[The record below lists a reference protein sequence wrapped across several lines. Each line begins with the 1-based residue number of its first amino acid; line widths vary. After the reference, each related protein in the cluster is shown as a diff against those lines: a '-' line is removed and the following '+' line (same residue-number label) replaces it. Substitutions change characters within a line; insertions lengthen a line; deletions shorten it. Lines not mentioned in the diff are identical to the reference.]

1 MADKEKQPELTP
13 WQQQHAEFQKKKKEE
28 AAKLARE
35 EKRKKQ
41 PVKVE
46 SVVEKY
52 EATPTQLSADEAK
65 TPFFQRFKFKTPPKD
80 GGEISEVLSKI
91 WPFILVASLFFLGS
105 IYVISPLSKIASFTA
120 SGNVHESTEQI
131 AEATGIKT
139 NDHIWRVMKKSTV
152 ISTKI
157 EQTFPRVKSAKITW
171 LFPNKF
177 KAKIIEYGE
186 SVYLKTGGAYQLVL
200 SNGEILTQEPVDA
213 QKLAGLPVLDGFS
226 AKEVKAFVL
235 AYETL
240 KPELKA
246 QITTVTKVP
255 TKVTPDFIALDM
267 KDGHQVRVPL
277 SQMAEK
283 LPYYT
288 SVASNLTEP
297 SVVDMEAGIY
307 AKSKDAYQQDLDDE
321 KEKEQKA
328 KEAAAANKT
337 DNKSDANGSETP
349 TGVETDGSDSTDNT
363 QATESS
369 ERSPVGAE

>member
-13 WQQQHAEFQKKKKEE
+13 WQQQHAEFQKKKQEA

-41 PVKVE
+41 PTKVE
-46 SVVEKY
+46 SVIEKY
-52 EATPTQLSADEAK
+52 EAIPTQPSVEEK
-65 TPFFQRFKFKTPPKD
+65 TPFFKRFRFKTASTEK
-80 GGEISEVLSKI
+80 GEISEVLGKI
-91 WPFILVASLFFLGS
+91 WPFILVATLVLLGS

-120 SGNVHESTEQI
+120 TGNAHEVTEQI

-139 NDHIWRVMKKSTV
+139 NDHFWQVIKKSPA

-157 EQTFPRVKSAKITW
+157 EKKFPRVKTAQLIW

-177 KAKIIEYGE
+177 NAKIVEYGE
-186 SVYLKTGGAYQLVL
+186 SVYLKTGDAYQLVL
-200 SNGEILTQEPVDA
+200 SNGEVLTQEQVDA
-213 QKLAGLPVLDGFS
+213 QKRASLPVLEGFN
-226 AKEVKAFVL
+226 AKEVKTFVV
-235 AYETL
+235 AYEAL

-255 TKVTPDFIALDM
+255 TKVTPDFIALEM

-288 SVASNLTEP
+288 SVASHLTEP
-297 SVVDMEAGIY
+297 SVVDMEAGVY
-307 AKSKDAYQQDLDDE
+307 AKSKAAYQQDLDDE

-328 KEAAAANKT
+328 KEAAANG
-337 DNKSDANGSETP
+337 DATNTSA
-349 TGVETDGSDSTDNT
+349 ETDPNVSPQNAG
-363 QATESS
+363 QAGMTS
-369 ERSPVGAE
+369 VGAE

>member
-13 WQQQHAEFQKKKKEE
+13 WQKQHAEFQKKKQEE

-41 PVKVE
+41 LAKVE
-46 SVVEKY
+46 SVIEKY
-52 EATPTQLSADEAK
+52 EAIPNQPPEVAQI
-65 TPFFQRFKFKTPPKD
+65 PFYKRFKFWTAPDEK
-80 GGEISEVLSKI
+80 GEISEVLGKI
-91 WPFILVASLFFLGS
+91 WPFILVTALVFLGS

-120 SGNVHESTEQI
+120 TGNGHETTEQI

-139 NDHIWRVMKKSTV
+139 NDHVWQVIQKSAA

-157 EQTFPRVKSAKITW
+157 EQQFPRVKTAKITW
-171 LFPNKF
+171 AFPNKF
-177 KAKIIEYGE
+177 SAQIVEYGE
-186 SVYLKTGGAYQLVL
+186 SAYLKTGDTYQLVL
-200 SNGEILTQEPVDA
+200 SNGEVLTQEPVDA
-213 QKLAGLPVLDGFS
+213 QKLAGLPVLDGFD
-226 AKEVKAFVL
+226 AKAVKTFVT

-255 TKVTPDFIALDM
+255 TKVTPDFIALEM

-297 SVVDMEAGIY
+297 SVVDMEAGVY
-307 AKSKDAYQQDLDDE
+307 AKSKAAYQQDLDDE

-328 KEAAAANKT
+328 KETAAANQAA
-337 DNKSDANGSETP
+337 ANGSGTTPSDETTSNASTP
-349 TGVETDGSDSTDNT
+349 AAGQTETTPSGS
-363 QATESS
+363 Q
-369 ERSPVGAE
+369 

>member
-1 MADKEKQPELTP
+1 MADKDKQPELTP
-13 WQQQHAEFQKKKKEE
+13 WQQQHAEFQKKKQEE

-46 SVVEKY
+46 SVIEKY
-52 EATPTQLSADEAK
+52 EATPTQRPDEAK
-65 TPFFQRFKFKTPPKD
+65 TPFFQRFKLSITPADK
-80 GGEISEVLSKI
+80 GEISEVFSKI
-91 WPFILVASLFFLGS
+91 WPFILVATLVFLGS
-105 IYVISPLSKIASFTA
+105 IYVISPLSKISSFTA
-120 SGNVHESTEQI
+120 NGNVHETTEQI

-139 NDHIWRVMKKSTV
+139 NDHVWQVIKKSPA
-152 ISTKI
+152 ISTKV
-157 EQTFPRVKSAKITW
+157 EQKFPRVKSAQIIW

-177 KAKIIEYGE
+177 KAKIVEYGE
-186 SVYLKTGGAYQLVL
+186 SVYLKTGDTYQLVL
-200 SNGEILTQEPVDA
+200 SNGEVLTQEKVAD
-213 QKLAGLPVLDGFS
+213 QKRAKLPVLEGFN
-226 AKEVKAFVL
+226 AKETKAFVL

-255 TKVTPDFIALDM
+255 TKVTPDFIALEM

-288 SVASNLTEP
+288 SVASHLTEP
-297 SVVDMEAGIY
+297 SVVDMEAGVY
-307 AKSKDAYQQDLDDE
+307 AKSKAAYQQDLDDE

-328 KEAAAANKT
+328 KEAAAAKQSDDKSNT
-337 DNKSDANGSETP
+337 DGSETT
-349 TGVETDGSDSTDNT
+349 TGAETGNTEATQSVE
-363 QATESS
+363 QS
-369 ERSPVGAE
+369 EAAPVGSE

>member
-1 MADKEKQPELTP
+1 MADKDKQPELTP
-13 WQQQHAEFQKKKKEE
+13 WQQEYAEFQKKKQEE

-41 PVKVE
+41 PAKVE
-46 SVVEKY
+46 SVIEKY
-52 EATPTQLSADEAK
+52 EATPNQPVKEEK
-65 TPFFQRFKFKTPPKD
+65 IPFFKRFKVLAAPEEK
-80 GGEISEVLSKI
+80 GEISQVLGKI
-91 WPFILVASLFFLGS
+91 WPFILVTLLIFLSS

-120 SGNVHESTEQI
+120 TGNVHESTEQI

-139 NDHIWRVMKKSTV
+139 NDHVWQVIQKSTA

-157 EQTFPRVKSAKITW
+157 EQKFPRVKSAKISW
-171 LFPNKF
+171 VFPNNF
-177 KAKIIEYGE
+177 SAKIVEYGE
-186 SVYLKTGGAYQLVL
+186 SVYLKTGDAYQLVL
-200 SNGEILTQEPVDA
+200 SNGVILTQEPVDA
-213 QKLAGLPVLDGFS
+213 QKRAALPVLDGFN
-226 AKEVKAFVL
+226 AKEVKSFVA

-255 TKVTPDFIALDM
+255 TKVTPDFIALEM

-297 SVVDMEAGIY
+297 SVVDMEAGVY
-307 AKSKDAYQQDLDDE
+307 AKSKDAYQKDLDDE

-328 KEAAAANKT
+328 KETAAANKSAEQAS
-337 DNKSDANGSETP
+337 DNGGESSNGTETAS
-349 TGVETDGSDSTDNT
+349 TDST
-363 QATESS
+363 QGTE
-369 ERSPVGAE
+369 

>member
-1 MADKEKQPELTP
+1 MADKDKQPELTP
-13 WQQQHAEFQKKKKEE
+13 WQKQHAEFQKKKQEE

-46 SVVEKY
+46 LVIEKY
-52 EATPTQLSADEAK
+52 EAIPNQPIDEEK
-65 TPFFQRFKFKTPPKD
+65 TPFLKRFKFWTVPKEK
-80 GGEISEVLSKI
+80 GELSEVLGKI
-91 WPFILVASLFFLGS
+91 WPFILVATLIFLGS

-120 SGNVHESTEQI
+120 NGNVHETTEQV

-139 NDHIWRVMKKSTV
+139 NDHVWQV
-152 ISTKI
+152 IKRSSEISAKI
-157 EQTFPRVKSAKITW
+157 EQKFPRVKSAKMSW
-171 LFPNKF
+171 VFPNDF
-177 KAKIIEYGE
+177 RVKIVEYGE
-186 SVYLKTGGAYQLVL
+186 GVYLKTGNNYQLVL
-200 SNGEILTQEPVDA
+200 SNGVILTQEQVDA
-213 QKLAGLPVLDGFS
+213 QKLAGLPILDGFN
-226 AKEVKAFVL
+226 AKEVKTFVT

-255 TKVTPDFIALDM
+255 TKVTPDFIALEM

-288 SVASNLTEP
+288 SVASHLTEP
-297 SVVDMEAGIY
+297 SVVDMEAGVY
-307 AKSKDAYQQDLDDE
+307 AKSKAAYQQDLDDE

-328 KEAAAANKT
+328 KEGAAANKSGDQSAT
-337 DNKSDANGSETP
+337 NGSETTSSAE
-349 TGVETDGSDSTDNT
+349 TGNNDST
-363 QATESS
+363 QAAGS
-369 ERSPVGAE
+369 E